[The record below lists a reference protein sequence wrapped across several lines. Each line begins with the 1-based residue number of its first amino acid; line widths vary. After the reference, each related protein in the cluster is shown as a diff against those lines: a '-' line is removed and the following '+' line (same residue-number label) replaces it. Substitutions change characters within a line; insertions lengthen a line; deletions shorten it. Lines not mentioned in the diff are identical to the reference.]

1 MADESLMRASSSA
14 SVPRDVPLGV
24 RFALSAL
31 LALVLLD
38 LAHTGFGL
46 GGGAANPVFE
56 TWLYD
61 ATMVG
66 CAAVCLARGTIV
78 RGSRLPWLILGLGL
92 ACDAGGEILS
102 SIGESFAP
110 AAQQLLYVCLYLA
123 AYAAIVLLG
132 RGRMSQFR
140 ASMWLDGLIGMLAV
154 GSLGA
159 ATLLGPVSAATH
171 HSGAKTLLDI
181 GYPLADMLLVGV
193 LVAMLAL
200 SGWRVA
206 RPFSTIAFGFLIMA
220 IADGVY
226 LYQEAHGTYRVDTPL
241 DALWLAS
248 ALLVAYAAWQP
259 PGTKPPSEP
268 SPSVIVAAP
277 ALFGLTAIAVLA
289 YSSIDS
295 EGRLSTWLAIATLLS
310 VLARMMLTSNE
321 NVRLIAASNTL
332 AYRDALTGLGNRRA
346 LLQDLQTAIQ
356 EVTPAQPK
364 LLLLFDLNGFKRYND
379 TFGHPAGDVLLARL
393 GRRLQQ
399 AAEPHGS
406 TYRLGGDEFC
416 ALLSVDRDPASL
428 AAEMAQALL
437 EGGERFT
444 IGASFGEVLLG
455 SEIKQADDALRIAD
469 QRLYAQKMRLYRP
482 SNPEWR
488 DVLLGLLCER
498 DPELGTHVRQVAEL
512 ALRLGRRLGMSDEAL
527 RDLVAAAEMH
537 DIGKAA
543 IPDAILEKKT
553 SLDAQER
560 AFIERHTLIGE
571 RIIASAP
578 SGRGVAAII
587 RATHERYDG
596 VGYPDGLAGER
607 IPLAARV
614 IAVCDAYQAMRSDRS
629 YRGAIGEHEALA
641 KLEHCSGSQF
651 DPRIIDAFL
660 EMLRTAEQQPEA
672 AHPL

>member
-1 MADESLMRASSSA
+1 M
-14 SVPRDVPLGV
+14 
-24 RFALSAL
+24 
-31 LALVLLD
+31 VLLD

-46 GGGAANPVFE
+46 GGGSANPVFE

-61 ATMVG
+61 ATMAG
-66 CAAVCLARGTIV
+66 CAAICLARGAIV
-78 RGSRLPWLILGLGL
+78 RSARLPWLILGLGL
-92 ACDAGGEILS
+92 TCDAGGEILS
-102 SIGESFAP
+102 SVGESFAP
-110 AAQQLLYVCLYLA
+110 VAQQLLYVCLYLA

-132 RGRMSQFR
+132 RRRLSQFR

-159 ATLLGPVSAATH
+159 ATLLGSVSAATH
-171 HSGAKTLLDI
+171 HGGVRTLLEV

-200 SGWRVA
+200 SGWRVG

-220 IADGVY
+220 MADGVY
-226 LYQEAHGTYRVDTPL
+226 LYQKAHGTYKVDTPL

-248 ALLVAYAAWQP
+248 ALVIAYAAWQP
-259 PGTKPPSEP
+259 ERSKPPGEP
-268 SPSVIVAAP
+268 SPGVIIAAP
-277 ALFGLTAIAVLA
+277 ALFGLTAIGVLA

-310 VLARMMLTSNE
+310 VLARLMLTSNE
-321 NVRLIAASNTL
+321 NVRLIAVSNAL
-332 AYRDALTGLGNRRA
+332 ANRDALTGLGNRRA
-346 LLQDLQTAIQ
+346 LLADLQTAVAQ
-356 EVTPAQPK
+356 ATPAQPT
-364 LLLLFDLNGFKRYND
+364 LLLLFDLNGFKHYND

-399 AAEPHGS
+399 ATQPHGS

-416 ALLSVDRDPASL
+416 VLCNVDRDPASL
-428 AAEMAQALL
+428 AAELASALL
-437 EGGERFT
+437 ERGERFT
-444 IGASFGEVLLG
+444 IGASFGEAMLG
-455 SEIKQADDALRIAD
+455 TEVRDADDALRIAD
-469 QRLYAQKMRLYRP
+469 QRLYAQKTRLYRP

-498 DPELGTHVRQVAEL
+498 DPELGSHVRQVAEL
-512 ALRLGRRLGMSDEAL
+512 ALRLGRQLGLSDEEL
-527 RDLVAAAEMH
+527 RDLVAAAELH

-578 SGRGVAAII
+578 SGRGVATII

-596 VGYPDGLAGER
+596 MGYPDGLAGER
-607 IPLAARV
+607 IPLAARM
-614 IAVCDAYQAMRSDRS
+614 IAVCDAYHAMRSDRS
-629 YRGAIGEHEALA
+629 YSGTMSEHEALA
-641 KLEHCSGSQF
+641 ELERCSGGQF

-660 EMLRTAEQQPEA
+660 EAMRAARRQQETAR
-672 AHPL
+672 PL

>member
-1 MADESLMRASSSA
+1 M
-14 SVPRDVPLGV
+14 
-24 RFALSAL
+24 
-31 LALVLLD
+31 VLLD

-46 GGGAANPVFE
+46 GGGSADPVFE

-61 ATMVG
+61 ATMAG
-66 CAAVCLARGTIV
+66 CAAVCLARGAII
-78 RGSRLPWLILGLGL
+78 RSSRLPWLILGLGL
-92 ACDAGGEILS
+92 ACDTGGEILS

-132 RGRMSQFR
+132 RRRLSQFR

-159 ATLLGPVSAATH
+159 ATLLGPVSAATD
-171 HSGAKTLLDI
+171 HSGVRTLLEV

-200 SGWRVA
+200 SGWRVG

-226 LYQEAHGTYRVDTPL
+226 LYQEAHGTYKVDTPL

-248 ALLVAYAAWQP
+248 ALVLAYAAWQP
-259 PGTKPPSEP
+259 ERAKPPGEP

-277 ALFGLTAIAVLA
+277 ALFGLTAIGVLA
-289 YSSIDS
+289 YGSIDS
-295 EGRLSTWLAIATLLS
+295 EGRLSTWLAIATLLT

-321 NVRLIAASNTL
+321 NVRLIAASNAL
-332 AYRDALTGLGNRRA
+332 ANRDALTGLGNRRA
-346 LLQDLQTAIQ
+346 LLQDLQTAVQ
-356 EVTPAQPK
+356 QATPAQPK

-399 AAEPHGS
+399 AAQPHGS

-416 ALLSVDRDPASL
+416 ALVSADRDPSSL
-428 AAEMAQALL
+428 AAELASALL
-437 EGGERFT
+437 ERGEHFT

-455 SEIKQADDALRIAD
+455 AEAREADDALRIAD
-469 QRLYAQKMRLYRP
+469 QRLYAQKTRLYQP

-498 DPELGTHVRQVAEL
+498 DPQLGSHVRQVAEL
-512 ALRLGRRLGMSDEAL
+512 ALRLGRQLGLSDEEL
-527 RDLVAAAEMH
+527 RDLVAAAELH

-596 VGYPDGLAGER
+596 TGYPDRLPGER

-614 IAVCDAYQAMRSDRS
+614 IAVCDAYHAMRSDRS
-629 YRGAIGEHEALA
+629 YRGALSEHEALA
-641 KLEHCSGSQF
+641 ELERCSGSQF
-651 DPRIIDAFL
+651 DPRIVDAFL
-660 EMLRTAEQQPEA
+660 DVLRTAGRQQET
-672 AHPL
+672 AHRSRGTHCR

>member
-1 MADESLMRASSSA
+1 M
-14 SVPRDVPLGV
+14 
-24 RFALSAL
+24 
-31 LALVLLD
+31 VLLD
-38 LAHTGFGL
+38 LAHTGVGL
-46 GGGAANPVFE
+46 GGGSANPVFE

-61 ATMVG
+61 ATMAG
-66 CAAVCLARGTIV
+66 CAAICLARGAIV
-78 RGSRLPWLILGLGL
+78 RSSRLPWLILGLGL
-92 ACDAGGEILS
+92 ACDTGGEILS
-102 SIGESFAP
+102 SVGESFAP

-132 RGRMSQFR
+132 RRRLSQFR
-140 ASMWLDGLIGMLAV
+140 ASMWLDGLIGMLAI

-171 HSGAKTLLDI
+171 HSGVKTLLDV

-200 SGWRVA
+200 SGWRVG

-226 LYQEAHGTYRVDTPL
+226 LYQEAHGTYNVDTPL

-248 ALLVAYAAWQP
+248 ALVLAYAAWQP
-259 PGTKPPSEP
+259 ERAEPPGES
-268 SPSVIVAAP
+268 SPRVIVAAP
-277 ALFGLTAIAVLA
+277 ALFGLTAIGVLA
-289 YSSIDS
+289 YGSIDS
-295 EGRLSTWLAIATLLS
+295 EGRLSTWLAIATLLT
-310 VLARMMLTSNE
+310 VLVRLMLTSNE
-321 NVRLIAASNTL
+321 NVRLIAVSNAL
-332 AYRDALTGLGNRRA
+332 ANRDALTGLGNRRA
-346 LLQDLQTAIQ
+346 LLRDLQTAAQ
-356 EVTPAQPK
+356 QATLAQPK

-393 GRRLQQ
+393 GRSLQQ
-399 AAEPHGS
+399 AAQPYGS
-406 TYRLGGDEFC
+406 AYRLGGDEFC
-416 ALLSVDRDPASL
+416 ALLNVDRDPSSL
-428 AAEMAQALL
+428 AVELASALL
-437 EGGERFT
+437 ERGERFT
-444 IGASFGEVLLG
+444 IGASFGEALLG
-455 SEIKQADDALRIAD
+455 AEVREANEALRVAD
-469 QRLYAQKMRLYRP
+469 QRLYAQKMLLYQP

-498 DPELGTHVRQVAEL
+498 DPELGSHVKQVAEL
-512 ALRLGRRLGMSDEAL
+512 ALRLGRQLGLSDEQL
-527 RDLVAAAEMH
+527 RDLVAAAELH

-587 RATHERYDG
+587 RSTHERYDG
-596 VGYPDGLAGER
+596 MGYPDRLAGER

-614 IAVCDAYQAMRSDRS
+614 IAVCDAYHAMRSDRS
-629 YRGAIGEHEALA
+629 YRGAMSEHEALA
-641 KLEHCSGSQF
+641 ELERCSGSQF
-651 DPRIIDAFL
+651 DPRIINAFL
-660 EMLRTAEQQPEA
+660 ELLRTAGQQQETA
-672 AHPL
+672 RPL